1 MATRSSWSTTA
12 RLYDGASSAI
22 GSSPW
27 NVFRE
32 ADLHN
37 SMGCPWGFTRE
48 MLDAEDDTFIGKSRE
63 LREAVFALLRS
74 LRDTLGRIR

>member
-1 MATRSSWSTTA
+1 
-12 RLYDGASSAI
+12 
-22 GSSPW
+22 
-27 NVFRE
+27 
-32 ADLHN
+32 
-37 SMGCPWGFTRE
+37 MGCPWGFTRE